1 MINFTP
7 FRIFRGPLF
16 HKRVT
21 GQELFFALYFSK
33 PALLTYML
41 HHVHTKYIRLPIF
54 CLKWNH
60 FTIYRAIIRTQW
72 NFTSMTA
79 INAKTF
85 GKSVWN
91 TIPFFGAPQAWRVRG
106 KSTDFWVEAPRFG
119 KNFYNTSFEF
129 SFNPMVVS
137 LRNVQKCFCIFW
149 IDQEFVFFKTNKNS
163 YNFYQFDG
171 LIVSDQ
177 NIRGDEKMIFKK
189 NK

>member
-1 MINFTP
+1 MIPNPTQHTYYSP
-7 FRIFRGPLF
+7 TCCTMYIQNIFNYLF
-16 HKRVT
+16 
-21 GQELFFALYFSK
+21 
-33 PALLTYML
+33 
-41 HHVHTKYIRLPIF
+41 F

-119 KNFYNTSFEF
+119 KNFYKHHLNFPLTQWLLAREMYKSA
-129 SFNPMVVS
+129 
-137 LRNVQKCFCIFW
+137 IFLYFW
-149 IDQEFVFFKTNKNS
+149 NDREFVFLKTN
-163 YNFYQFDG
+163 
-171 LIVSDQ
+171 
-177 NIRGDEKMIFKK
+177 
-189 NK
+189 

>member
-1 MINFTP
+1 MIPNPTQHTYYSP
-7 FRIFRGPLF
+7 TCCTMYIQNIFNYLF
-16 HKRVT
+16 
-21 GQELFFALYFSK
+21 
-33 PALLTYML
+33 
-41 HHVHTKYIRLPIF
+41 F

-119 KNFYNTSFEF
+119 KNFHNTSFEF
-129 SFNPMVVS
+129 SFDPMVVS
-137 LRNVQKCFCIFW
+137 LRNVQKCFCILYFLNW
-149 IDQEFVFFKTNKNS
+149 S
-163 YNFYQFDG
+163 R
-171 LIVSDQ
+171 
-177 NIRGDEKMIFKK
+177 IRLF
-189 NK
+189 

>member
-1 MINFTP
+1 M
-7 FRIFRGPLF
+7 
-16 HKRVT
+16 
-21 GQELFFALYFSK
+21 
-33 PALLTYML
+33 
-41 HHVHTKYIRLPIF
+41 F

-129 SFNPMVVS
+129 YFNAMVYS
-137 LRNVQKCFCIFW
+137 PRNVQTCFCFVFW
-149 IDQEFVFFKTNKNS
+149 IDREFAFSKTNWNS
-163 YNFYQFDG
+163 YNFYQVDS

-177 NIRGDEKMIFKK
+177 NIRQFFQGTKK
-189 NK
+189 LFSEVKNHFLVPKNQIIECFDQW

>member
-1 MINFTP
+1 MIPNPTQHTYYSP
-7 FRIFRGPLF
+7 TCCTMYIQNIFNYLF
-16 HKRVT
+16 
-21 GQELFFALYFSK
+21 
-33 PALLTYML
+33 
-41 HHVHTKYIRLPIF
+41 F

-129 SFNPMVVS
+129 SFNAMVVS
-137 LRNVQKCFCIFW
+137 PRNVQKCCFFIFW
-149 IDQEFVFFKTNKNS
+149 IDREFVFLMTN
-163 YNFYQFDG
+163 
-171 LIVSDQ
+171 
-177 NIRGDEKMIFKK
+177 
-189 NK
+189 

>member
-1 MINFTP
+1 M
-7 FRIFRGPLF
+7 
-16 HKRVT
+16 
-21 GQELFFALYFSK
+21 
-33 PALLTYML
+33 
-41 HHVHTKYIRLPIF
+41 F

-119 KNFYNTSFEF
+119 KNFYITSFEF
-129 SFNPMVVS
+129 YLITQWFIAREMYKPV
-137 LRNVQKCFCIFW
+137 
-149 IDQEFVFFKTNKNS
+149 FVLFSELIENS
-163 YNFYQFDG
+163 PFQRQIEIATTSTK
-171 LIVSDQ
+171 LIVSLSVIKTFD
-177 NIRGDEKMIFKK
+177 NFFRGRK
-189 NK
+189 NYFQK